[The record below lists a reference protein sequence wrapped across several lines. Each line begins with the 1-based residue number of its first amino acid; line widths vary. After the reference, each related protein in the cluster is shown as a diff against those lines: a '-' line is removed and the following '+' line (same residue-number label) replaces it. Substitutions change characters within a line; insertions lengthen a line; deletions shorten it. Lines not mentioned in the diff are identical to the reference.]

1 MKTRKAL
8 LILAAAVTASSV
20 YADKVELSQ
29 VPPAVQQAIRQK
41 SGRHQI
47 EDIDRN
53 VQNGQTTYEASWKVG
68 GAQQELLVSE
78 AGTILRDVAPGRAS
92 IGLAQDNLTLA
103 NKTGIALTE
112 TPRAVQAA
120 IYNQIPSAPIDG
132 VQKGIWNGQTI
143 YEVTYHDNGQL
154 KTYQVTEAGKPVVG
168 KGGVGG
174 FRPRYM
180 GMSDKNVPLA
190 GGSKMPFNSAPQN
203 VQKTVQHVAAGAQIE
218 DFERGQWNGKTVYQA
233 AFKQNGHHTELQVLE
248 DGTILTKEPDGVVGG
263 RARAASGAVQKNPS
277 NSGLLGGT
285 YPTLQRPGETYSS
298 NANPTDS
305 SSVRYAALS
314 ENNVQISGGSKL
326 DVNSAPAP
334 VQNTLRQIAGGA
346 QIEDLER
353 GTWNGRT
360 VYEGAFKRN
369 GQNVEVQVLDDGS
382 VLTRQLP
389 TAAGSPAAGTAGTGQ
404 Q

>member
-1 MKTRKAL
+1 MKTRKAF
-8 LILAAAVTASSV
+8 LILAAVVTASSV
-20 YADKVELSQ
+20 YAEKVELSQ

-53 VQNGQTTYEASWKVG
+53 VQNGQTTYEASWKVA

-78 AGTILRDVAPGRAS
+78 SGTILRDVANSRPS
-92 IGLAQDNLTLA
+92 TGLAQDNLTLA

-120 IYNQIPSAPIDG
+120 IYNQIPSAPIDS

-143 YEVTYHDNGQL
+143 YEVTYRDNGQP
-154 KTYQVTEAGKPVVG
+154 KTYQVTETGKPVVG
-168 KGGVGG
+168 KGGARG
-174 FRPRYM
+174 FQPRYM
-180 GMSDKNVPLA
+180 GMADKNVALS
-190 GGSKMPFNSAPQN
+190 GGSKMAFTSAPES
-203 VQKTVQHVAAGAQIE
+203 VQKTVQHVAGGAKVE
-218 DFERGQWNGKTVYQA
+218 DFERGQWNGRTVYQA
-233 AFKQNGHHTELQVLE
+233 AFKQNGQHTELQVLE
-248 DGTILTKEPDGVVGG
+248 DGTVLTKEPPGVGDG
-263 RARAASGAVQKNPS
+263 RAQARGIRTNRG

-285 YPTLQRPGETYSS
+285 FQRPGQPAGV
-298 NANPTDS
+298 NGTDS
-305 SSVRYAALS
+305 SGVRYAALS
-314 ENNVQISGGSKL
+314 DNNVQISGGAKV
-326 DVNSAPAP
+326 DMNSAPAP
-334 VQNTLRQIAGGA
+334 VQNTLRQVAGAA

-389 TAAGSPAAGTAGTGQ
+389 TAAGSPAPGTAGTGQ